1 MTEKLGKTLLL
12 LVFLVLFVMGA
23 RMALKV
29 TSPYIRKASSGLA
42 DVIDNSI

>member
-1 MTEKLGKTLLL
+1 MLDKLGKTGLL
-12 LVFLVLFVMGA
+12 LVFLFLFWMGA

-29 TSPYIRKASSGLA
+29 ASPYIRKSSASLA